1 MEVSTFCV
9 GRAKSASGGAREF
22 QSRFNETFE
31 TRFRL
36 APKGSAL
43 IAKVTARS
51 SGSLRLA
58 DLRSSSQT
66 MSLMPGLPASS
77 SKERFVL
84 TLQVEGMSIVRQRDT
99 EARAVPGDLF
109 VVDACKPFQVETTK
123 VVLKSIYLD
132 ADVLREAFPGVD
144 RCTAVTVS
152 TRHGTG
158 RIARAAIEE
167 LFDPACETDEE
178 SIVRIAGMLP
188 HALSVAF
195 GHYLKSQ
202 APWSR
207 DDHHRER
214 IKEFALRKLR
224 DPYLDTHVIA
234 KGVGLSIRHLH
245 KLFESEPD
253 TSCDGSVRSDLEGSR
268 TNWATPCLMSAR
280 SRLSRTTGVSE
291 KLRISAEPFGRH
303 TAFRRGY
310 FEAASGSRDRGH
322 RTAGHGPQCRFL
334 GRNSPKSLRSTA
346 EISPRRQN
354 QATGLTRPE
363 TCYSNGEENGRIPIL
378 HCNRRGSRPHRN
390 PESSPSHERASQR
403 CA

>member
-1 MEVSTFCV
+1 MEVSSFCV

-66 MSLMPGLPASS
+66 MSLMPGLPASG
-77 SKERFVL
+77 SKGRFVL
-84 TLQVEGMSIVRQRDT
+84 TLQIEGMSIVRQRGT

-144 RCTAVTVS
+144 HCTAVTVS

-167 LFDPACETDEE
+167 LFDPACEIDEE
-178 SIVRIAGMLP
+178 SVVRIAGMLP

-195 GHYLKSQ
+195 GPYLKSL
-202 APWSR
+202 APRSR
-207 DDHHRER
+207 DDHHRGQSR
-214 IKEFALRKLR
+214 NSLCA
-224 DPYLDTHVIA
+224 TCVIPA
-234 KGVGLSIRHLH
+234 WAPTSSRRGVGLSVRHLH
-245 KLFESEPD
+245 ELFVSEPD
-253 TSCDGSVRSDLEGSR
+253 TLMRWIRAERLRRIKDELGDPALDERPIAIIAYDWGFREAAHFSR
-268 TNWATPCLMSAR
+268 T
-280 SRLSRTTGVSE
+280 
-291 KLRISAEPFGRH
+291 F
-303 TAFRRGY
+303 
-310 FEAASGSRDRGH
+310 
-322 RTAGHGPQCRFL
+322 RTAYG
-334 GRNSPKSLRSTA
+334 
-346 EISPRRQN
+346 ISPRIFR
-354 QATGLTRPE
+354 GSIRLTRPR
-363 TCYSNGEENGRIPIL
+363 SL
-378 HCNRRGSRPHRN
+378 HRGPWTAMPVSRPELSEEPPLDCGNFAAAAGPRN
-390 PESSPSHERASQR
+390 RPHAPRDML
-403 CA
+403 

>member
-1 MEVSTFCV
+1 MEVSSFCV

-51 SGSLRLA
+51 SGSLRLS

-66 MSLMPGLPASS
+66 MSLMPGLPASG
-77 SKERFVL
+77 SKGRFVL
-84 TLQVEGMSIVRQRDT
+84 TLQIEGMSIVRQRGT

-132 ADVLREAFPGVD
+132 ADVLREAFPGVYH
-144 RCTAVTVS
+144 CTAVTVS

-167 LFDPACETDEE
+167 LFDPACEIDEE
-178 SIVRIAGMLP
+178 SVVRIAGMLP

-195 GHYLKSQ
+195 GPYLKSQ

-207 DDHHRER
+207 DDHHRGR
-214 IKEFALRKLR
+214 IKEFALRNLR
-224 DPYLDTHVIA
+224 DPCLDTHFIA
-234 KGVGLSIRHLH
+234 KGVGLSVRHLH
-245 KLFESEPD
+245 ELFVSEPD
-253 TSCDGSVRSDLEGSR
+253 TLMRWIRAERLRRIKDELGDPALDERPIAIIAYDWGFREAAHFSR
-268 TNWATPCLMSAR
+268 
-280 SRLSRTTGVSE
+280 
-291 KLRISAEPFGRH
+291 
-303 TAFRRGY
+303 AFR
-310 FEAASGSRDRGH
+310 
-322 RTAGHGPQCRFL
+322 TAYG
-334 GRNSPKSLRSTA
+334 
-346 EISPRRQN
+346 ISPRIFR
-354 QATGLTRPE
+354 GSIRLTRPR
-363 TCYSNGEENGRIPIL
+363 SL
-378 HCNRRGSRPHRN
+378 HRGPWTAMPVSRPELSEEPPLDCGNFAAAAGPRN
-390 PESSPSHERASQR
+390 RPHAPRDML
-403 CA
+403 